1 MSKKILIVGGVAGGA
16 STATRLRRIDEDAEI
31 TMYERG
37 PHVSFS
43 NCSLPFYLSGIVE
56 KSDNLVLMSPERF
69 KNQYNITAKVN
80 HEVIKIN
87 PENKT
92 IDVENLNNGDIT
104 TENYD
109 VLMLSPGANPIRPN
123 IQGINNPNVFTVR
136 NVPDVTNIKNYLENN
151 EAKEVAI
158 VGGGFIGIEVAEN
171 LHLAG
176 YKITIIEALDQILNN
191 FDYDMVQ
198 ILHKEMMD
206 KGINLVLSDA
216 IAKIADDKVELASGK
231 ELPADAVIM
240 AIGVSP
246 ETSLAKDAGL
256 EIGVTGGIKVNTSY
270 KTSDPNI
277 YAVGDAI
284 EVFHSLTNKPT
295 RLAMAGPAQMQARSA
310 ANHMY
315 GENDRVTGVIGS
327 LCLQVLDY
335 NAAAT
340 GLNEKQA
347 KAEEIPYDFAYI
359 IASDK
364 FGLMPDANPIHLKLL
379 FEVPTGRIL
388 GAQAI
393 GKGNVTKRIDVIA
406 TMISMKGNLEDLRD
420 LELCYSPLYST
431 AKDPVNV
438 AALVGLNLLFDE
450 FKQVPVYKTR
460 ELVESKAMIIDVREP
475 DELKNGHIVNA
486 INIPLSQL
494 RERIYEIPKDKPV
507 YLHCRSSQRSYNAC
521 RALQNEGYDNVYNIS
536 GSFLGIS
543 LYEYFNDKT
552 LHREP
557 IMTKYNFR

>member
-16 STATRLRRIDEDAEI
+16 STATRIRRIDEDAEI
-31 TMYERG
+31 IMYERG

-56 KSDNLVLMSPERF
+56 KSDDLVLMSPERF
-69 KNQYNITAKVN
+69 KDQYKITAKVN

-87 PENKT
+87 PEDKT

-109 VLMLSPGANPIRPN
+109 ILMLSPGANPIRPN

-136 NVPDVTNIKNYLENN
+136 NVPDVTNIKTYLEDN
-151 EAKEVAI
+151 EAKDVAI

-176 YKITIIEALDQILNN
+176 YKVTIIEALDQILNN

-198 ILHKEMMD
+198 ILHKELMD
-206 KGINLVLSDA
+206 KGIKLVLSDA

-256 EIGVTGGIKVNTSY
+256 EIGVTGGIKVNASY

-284 EVFHSLTNKPT
+284 EVFNRLTNKPT

-347 KAEEIPYDFAYI
+347 KAEGIPYDFSYI

-364 FGLMPDANPIHLKLL
+364 VGLMPDANPIYLKLI

-393 GKGNVTKRIDVIA
+393 GKGNITKRIDVVA
-406 TMISMKGNLEDLRD
+406 TIISMNGNLEDLRD

-431 AKDPVNV
+431 AKDPVNI
-438 AALVGLNLLFDE
+438 AALVGLNLLYGE

-475 DELKNGHIVNA
+475 EEFKTGHIVNA
-486 INIPLSQL
+486 INIPLGQL

-552 LHREP
+552 MKREP
-557 IMTKYNFR
+557 ILTKY

>member
-1 MSKKILIVGGVAGGA
+1 MLKKILIVGGVAGGA
-16 STATRLRRIDEDAEI
+16 STATRIRRIDEDAEI

-69 KNQYNITAKVN
+69 KEQYNITAKVN

-109 VLMLSPGANPIRPN
+109 VLMLSPGANPIKPN
-123 IQGINNPNVFTVR
+123 IEGINNPNVFTVR

-256 EIGVTGGIKVNTSY
+256 EIGVTGGIKVNASY
-270 KTSDPNI
+270 KTSDPYI
-277 YAVGDAI
+277 YAV
-284 EVFHSLTNKPT
+284 E
-295 RLAMAGPAQMQARSA
+295 
-310 ANHMY
+310 
-315 GENDRVTGVIGS
+315 IG
-327 LCLQVLDY
+327 
-335 NAAAT
+335 
-340 GLNEKQA
+340 
-347 KAEEIPYDFAYI
+347 
-359 IASDK
+359 
-364 FGLMPDANPIHLKLL
+364 
-379 FEVPTGRIL
+379 
-388 GAQAI
+388 
-393 GKGNVTKRIDVIA
+393 
-406 TMISMKGNLEDLRD
+406 
-420 LELCYSPLYST
+420 
-431 AKDPVNV
+431 
-438 AALVGLNLLFDE
+438 
-450 FKQVPVYKTR
+450 
-460 ELVESKAMIIDVREP
+460 
-475 DELKNGHIVNA
+475 
-486 INIPLSQL
+486 
-494 RERIYEIPKDKPV
+494 
-507 YLHCRSSQRSYNAC
+507 
-521 RALQNEGYDNVYNIS
+521 RAHV
-536 GSFLGIS
+536 
-543 LYEYFNDKT
+543 
-552 LHREP
+552 
-557 IMTKYNFR
+557 